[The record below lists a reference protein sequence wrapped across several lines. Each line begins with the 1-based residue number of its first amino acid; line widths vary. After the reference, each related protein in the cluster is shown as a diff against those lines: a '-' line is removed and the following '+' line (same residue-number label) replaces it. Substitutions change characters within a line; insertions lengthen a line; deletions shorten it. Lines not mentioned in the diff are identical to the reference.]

1 MMADPHGAHS
11 GRSIIEENKGTDL
24 ASATS
29 IAGRMPMQKKISGLI
44 ILVLLVI
51 FAWSPW
57 ITQEAA
63 FHMAETQFNEA
74 WNGII
79 DGCGTAWNDFGARDF
94 RKIPFGAMLTL
105 EYQCGLVMPGEPPL
119 QTEVYMS
126 FFNVAFGYPAP

>member
-1 MMADPHGAHS
+1 
-11 GRSIIEENKGTDL
+11 
-24 ASATS
+24 
-29 IAGRMPMQKKISGLI
+29 MQKKISGLI

-51 FAWSPW
+51 IAWSPW
-57 ITQEAA
+57 ITQETA
-63 FHMAETQFNEA
+63 FHLAETQFNEA
-74 WNGII
+74 WSGII
-79 DGCGTAWNDFGARDF
+79 DGCGTAWNDLGAKDF